1 MISIQEIIHR
11 YTEADSPEYKL
22 TNNLLRAYNNPTEA
36 FYCQP
41 YLKALFESIKSLY
54 IKQKPTMGDS
64 LICYRGATAS
74 TEEIEN
80 YKNNCGKI
88 IQSLGFLS
96 TSTRLSIGE
105 YFAKNLMFVI
115 TIKEE

>member
-1 MISIQEIIHR
+1 MTSIQEIIHR
-11 YTEADSPEYKL
+11 YTETDSPENKL

-41 YLKALFESIKSLY
+41 YLKALFDVIKLLY
-54 IKQKPTMGDS
+54 IKQKPKMGDS
-64 LICYRGATAS
+64 LTCYRGASAS
-74 TEEIEN
+74 TEEIES

-88 IQSLGFLS
+88 IQNLGFLS
-96 TSTRLSIGE
+96 TSAKLSFGE

-115 TIKEE
+115 KIKEE